1 MAVGAPADDTFW
13 RWGFRLVS
21 RQQAPSSRLCA
32 VGCVRWAVCSGL
44 CAVSCVRWAST
55 EGCVRLAMC
64 GAEGQGAW
72 VRMTGRA
79 HEPSSSTARERKLS
93 ATALVHPEGGGG
105 AGGGEGGEGGGG
117 ESETTGDAAGGS
129 CGLGEGGGGWGT
141 EGGD

>member
-21 RQQAPSSRLCA
+21 RQQAPSR
-32 VGCVRWAVCSGL
+32 CVRW
-44 CAVSCVRWAST
+44 
-55 EGCVRLAMC
+55 AMC

-72 VRMTGRA
+72 VRMTGGA

-129 CGLGEGGGGWGT
+129 CGLGEGGGGWDT